1 LQLPKVFVRPI
12 LCPAVNDWF
21 HWRRDNLISLRC
33 LVFCLS
39 RFVFWFIFKSVKIC
53 RSHSLWVYI
62 RCTWGVRV
70 ALNLFQSLTE
80 FGQFDSKESLLLA
93 VFYRRELSVRVSV
106 CVGSRSFGVPLHIFF
121 CYSVLYLYAGSLDS
135 TRCVGVLFW
144 FFTC

>member
-1 LQLPKVFVRPI
+1 
-12 LCPAVNDWF
+12 
-21 HWRRDNLISLRC
+21 
-33 LVFCLS
+33 VFCLS
-39 RFVFWFIFKSVKIC
+39 CFVSCFLFKSVEIC
-53 RSHSLWVYI
+53 RSHSLWI
-62 RCTWGVRV
+62 TAAAPEELGLF
-70 ALNLFQSLTE
+70 LNPFHFVIE